1 VTKLQELLQRFN
13 IRKWD
18 VLLIGDGSG
27 TTWDKPVGWSVILLD
42 LVTGRRQLLT
52 GARNRGSINRVELQ
66 PYLEAL
72 AYHYYG
78 LYKGN
83 LPPRIIDVHV
93 ISDSEVT
100 VKCGRG
106 EYQRKTNNDLW
117 CMLDFWKTK
126 GYNLTWHYV
135 KAHVPGEPEAHVL
148 TDKVAGES
156 RKRME
161 LAPSSDVLEGVI

>member
-1 VTKLQELLQRFN
+1 MTKLQELLERFG
-13 IRKWD
+13 IKKWD

-27 TTWDKPVGWSVILLD
+27 TTWDTPSGWCVILLD
-42 LVTGRRQLLT
+42 LITGRKELIT
-52 GARNRGSINRVELQ
+52 GAKNRGSINRAELQ

-72 AYHYYG
+72 ALHYYSIN
-78 LYKGN
+78 KGK
-83 LPPRIIDVHV
+83 LSRVFDVHI

-106 EYQRKTNNDLW
+106 QYQRKANTDLW
-117 CMLDFWKTK
+117 CMVDFWRTK
-126 GYNLTWHYV
+126 GYNLHWHYV
-135 KAHVPGEPEAHVL
+135 AAHVPGEPEAHVL

-161 LAPSSDVLEGVI
+161 LAPASDSLESLF